1 MGHSIGWANGYS
13 RVCVA
18 ARRRSNFRAKFDSY
32 CIKQLLLHTL
42 ALIPN
47 PSPEGEGSK
56 IQSPSPLGRGI

>member
-1 MGHSIGWANGYS
+1 
-13 RVCVA
+13 
-18 ARRRSNFRAKFDSY
+18 
-32 CIKQLLLHTL
+32 LHTL